1 MVSASA
7 LRRVVPVVLGVAI
20 SVVALYVL
28 VSSIDLDA
36 TRNAL
41 GHVHLERLVPI
52 ALVLAVQFSLR
63 AYRWSRLAASL
74 RSVAPV
80 PWRRFMV
87 PLAIGYLGNAILPA
101 RLGEAVRAAIL
112 GRRDELPVAAVLGT
126 VLVERVVDTLTL
138 AMLAGVVAALI
149 APDWMARL
157 AAVIALIGVV
167 GLVVLLVGGRWFAAR
182 MSSAKTGI
190 WHTLAT
196 TAGGAA
202 LSIANAV
209 AGIPRSALGI
219 AVAISVAAWALDAT
233 IFWLVAWSLDLGLSF
248 GQAFLVGAV
257 TVLGTAVPSAPGYVG
272 TFEAA
277 AVAAAVAFG
286 VRPSDALAFA
296 ALAHVVS
303 TLPVAVIGAVLVV
316 RLGLGGAGL
325 REAAAQG
332 AAARRGNA
340 TATAPRL

>member
-1 MVSASA
+1 MGGRFGR
-7 LRRVVPVVLGVAI
+7 LVPVIVGLAI
-20 SVVALYVL
+20 SAVAVYVL

-36 TRNAL
+36 TRSAL
-41 GHVHLERLVPI
+41 SRVHVERLAPI

-63 AYRWSRLAASL
+63 AFRWSRLAASL
-74 RSVAPV
+74 RPEAPVAP
-80 PWRRFMV
+80 RRFMV

-112 GRRDELPVAAVLGT
+112 GRREELPVAAVLGT

-138 AMLAGVVAALI
+138 AMLAGVVAAVI
-149 APDWMARL
+149 APEWMARL
-157 AAVIALIGVV
+157 AAVIAVIGIV
-167 GLVVLLVGGRWFAAR
+167 GLVVLLVGGRWLAAR
-182 MSSAKTGI
+182 LSNATQGT
-190 WHTLAT
+190 WRTLAT
-196 TAGGAA
+196 VAGGAA

-219 AVAISVAAWALDAT
+219 AVVVSVAAWALDAT
-233 IFWLVAWSLDLGLSF
+233 LFWLVAWSLDLGLSF

-286 VRPSDALAFA
+286 VPASDALAFA
-296 ALAHVVS
+296 ALAHVMS
-303 TLPVAVIGAVLVV
+303 TLPVALVGAILVV

-325 REAAAQG
+325 REAAAQA
-332 AAARRGNA
+332 AAARRGG
-340 TATAPRL
+340 ATAPAPRP